1 MSPNASTHA
10 TDCSPDLDNT
20 FSPINGYY
28 RRSNLRLRCLSI
40 RGQLAPDYPRE
51 SKGISQQNL
60 AAVCNFEKANLSRI
74 EAGRT
79 NPTVSTLYK
88 ISQAL
93 ETTISELVDVEG

>member
-1 MSPNASTHA
+1 MKISQ
-10 TDCSPDLDNT
+10 LQQK
-20 FSPINGYY
+20 IGQ
-28 RRSNLRLRCLSI
+28 RI
-40 RGQLAPDYPRE
+40 RELRE

-93 ETTISELVDVEG
+93 EITISELVDVEV

>member
-1 MSPNASTHA
+1 MKISQLQQKIGN
-10 TDCSPDLDNT
+10 
-20 FSPINGYY
+20 
-28 RRSNLRLRCLSI
+28 RI
-40 RGQLAPDYPRE
+40 RELRE

-60 AAVCNFEKANLSRI
+60 AAICNFEKANLSRI

-93 ETTISELVDVEG
+93 EVSIAELVDVS

>member
-1 MSPNASTHA
+1 MKISQ
-10 TDCSPDLDNT
+10 LQQK
-20 FSPINGYY
+20 IGQ
-28 RRSNLRLRCLSI
+28 RI
-40 RGQLAPDYPRE
+40 RELRE

-60 AAVCNFEKANLSRI
+60 AAICNFEKANLSRI

-93 ETTISELVDVEG
+93 GITISELVDVEQ

>member
-1 MSPNASTHA
+1 MKISQ
-10 TDCSPDLDNT
+10 LQQK
-20 FSPINGYY
+20 IGQ
-28 RRSNLRLRCLSI
+28 RI
-40 RGQLAPDYPRE
+40 RELRE

-88 ISQAL
+88 ISKAL
-93 ETTISELVDVEG
+93 EIKISELVDIEA